1 MLPLRRRPGRRA
13 CWRVAPADA
22 RCSRPAPADAVSAS
36 PSSYGRLGRVRK
48 IHVIGIGA
56 GDPEQLTLQAVKAL
70 RSTDVFFV
78 LDKGEVKSD
87 LVQLRLD
94 MLDAHLEAGTYR
106 LVEARDPERDRA
118 AGGAAYSPAVGDWRS
133 ARADLYERLIAEE
146 LGEDERG
153 AFLVWGDP
161 ALYDST
167 LGILQEVLER
177 GRITFSYDVVP
188 GISSVSA
195 LVARHRT
202 GLNRVAGPVQITT
215 GRRLAEG
222 FPEGVD
228 DVVVMLDAHQT
239 FRRYA
244 DQDIDIYW
252 GAYIGTPD
260 EILASGPIAEAAPRI
275 ERLRAEARERKGW
288 IMDTYLLRRHKR
300 DLP

>member
-1 MLPLRRRPGRRA
+1 M
-13 CWRVAPADA
+13 
-22 RCSRPAPADAVSAS
+22 
-36 PSSYGRLGRVRK
+36 RK

-56 GDPEQLTLQAVKAL
+56 GDPDQLTLQAVKAL
-70 RSTDVFFV
+70 RATDVFFV

-87 LVQLRLD
+87 LVRLRRD
-94 MLDAHLEAGTYR
+94 MLQAHIPEGGYR
-106 LVEARDPERDRA
+106 VVEARDPERDRR
-118 AGGAAYSPAVGDWRS
+118 AGGAAYSPAVDDWRS
-133 ARADLYERLIAEE
+133 ARAGIYERMIAEE
-146 LGEDERG
+146 LGEEETG

-167 LGILQEVLER
+167 IAILDEVLER
-177 GRITFSYDVVP
+177 GAVTFDYDVVP

-202 GLNRVAGPVQITT
+202 GLNRVARPVQITT

-222 FPEGVD
+222 FPDGVD
-228 DVVVMLDAHQT
+228 DVVVMLDAHQA
-239 FRRYA
+239 FRQYT
-244 DQDIDIYW
+244 DEDLDIYW

-288 IMDTYLLRRHKR
+288 IMDTYLLRRRPK
-300 DLP
+300 DA

>member
-1 MLPLRRRPGRRA
+1 MRR
-13 CWRVAPADA
+13 
-22 RCSRPAPADAVSAS
+22 
-36 PSSYGRLGRVRK
+36 

-56 GDPEQLTLQAVKAL
+56 GDPEQLTLQAVRAL

-87 LVQLRLD
+87 LTRLRRD
-94 MLDAHLEAGTYR
+94 MLDTHLPEGGYR
-106 LVEARDPERDRA
+106 VVEARDPERDRR

-133 ARADLYERLIAEE
+133 ARAGIYERLIAEE
-146 LGEDERG
+146 LGEDESG

-167 LGILQEVLER
+167 LGILEEVLAA
-177 GRITFSYDVVP
+177 GTVAFTYDVVP
-188 GISSVSA
+188 GVSSVSA

-202 GLNRVAGPVQITT
+202 GLNRVARPVQITT

-239 FRRYA
+239 FRQYA
-244 DQDIDIYW
+244 EDDIDIYW

-260 EILASGPIAEAAPRI
+260 EILVAGPIAEAGPRI

-288 IMDTYLLRRHKR
+288 IMDTYLLRRNPGER
-300 DLP
+300 

>member
-1 MLPLRRRPGRRA
+1 M
-13 CWRVAPADA
+13 
-22 RCSRPAPADAVSAS
+22 
-36 PSSYGRLGRVRK
+36 
-48 IHVIGIGA
+48 
-56 GDPEQLTLQAVKAL
+56 
-70 RSTDVFFV
+70 FFI

-87 LVQLRLD
+87 LVQLRRD
-94 MLDAHLEAGTYR
+94 ILDAHIPDGAYR

-118 AGGAAYSPAVGDWRS
+118 AGGAGYSPAVGDWRR
-133 ARADLYERLIAEE
+133 ARADIYERLIAEE
-146 LGEDERG
+146 LGEEESG

-167 LGILQEVLER
+167 LGILEEILER
-177 GRITFSYDVVP
+177 GAVTFDYDVVP

-228 DVVVMLDAHQT
+228 DVVVMLDAHQA
-239 FRRYA
+239 FQRYA

-260 EILASGPIAEAAPRI
+260 EILASGPLADTAPRI
-275 ERLRAEARERKGW
+275 AELRAEARERKGW
-288 IMDTYLLRRHKR
+288 IMDTYLLRRR
-300 DLP
+300 PRG

>member
-1 MLPLRRRPGRRA
+1 MRQTRG
-13 CWRVAPADA
+13 
-22 RCSRPAPADAVSAS
+22 
-36 PSSYGRLGRVRK
+36 VRK

-56 GDPEQLTLQAVKAL
+56 GDPDQLTLQAVRAL
-70 RSTDVFFV
+70 RGTDVFFV
-78 LDKGEVKSD
+78 LDKGEAKAD
-87 LVQLRLD
+87 LVRLRRD
-94 MLDAHLEAGTYR
+94 MLRTHVQEGTYR
-106 LVEARDPERDRA
+106 VVEARDPERDRA
-118 AGGAAYSPAVGDWRS
+118 AGGAAYSPAVDDWRS
-133 ARADLYERLIAEE
+133 ARAGIYERLIAEE
-146 LGEDERG
+146 LGPDQTG

-167 LGILQEVLER
+167 LGILEEVLER
-177 GRITFSYDVVP
+177 GRVDFAYDVVP

-202 GLNRVAGPVQITT
+202 GLNRVARPVQITT

-222 FPEGVD
+222 LPEGVD
-228 DVVVMLDAHQT
+228 DVVVMLDAHQA

-260 EILASGPIAEAAPRI
+260 EILVSGPIAEAAPRI

-288 IMDTYLLRRHKR
+288 IMDTYLLRRNPEK
-300 DLP
+300 

>member
-1 MLPLRRRPGRRA
+1 M
-13 CWRVAPADA
+13 
-22 RCSRPAPADAVSAS
+22 
-36 PSSYGRLGRVRK
+36 RK

-56 GDPEQLTLQAVKAL
+56 GDPDQLTLQAVRAL
-70 RSTDVFFV
+70 RSTDVFFL

-87 LVQLRLD
+87 LTQLRRD
-94 MLDAHLEAGTYR
+94 MLDTHLPEGSYR
-106 LVEARDPERDRA
+106 VVQARDPERDRR
-118 AGGAAYSPAVGDWRS
+118 AGGSAYSPAVEDWRS
-133 ARADLYERLIAEE
+133 ARAGIYARLIAEE
-146 LGEDERG
+146 LDEDGTG

-177 GRITFSYDVVP
+177 GTVAFEYDVVP

-202 GLNRVAGPVQITT
+202 GLNRVARPVQITT

-239 FRRYA
+239 FRQYA
-244 DQDIDIYW
+244 GEDMDIYW

-260 EILASGPIAEAAPRI
+260 EILVSGPIAEAGPRI
-275 ERLRAEARERKGW
+275 ERVRAEARERKGW
-288 IMDTYLLRRHKR
+288 IMDTYLLRRN
-300 DLP
+300 PEQNPGQS

>member
-1 MLPLRRRPGRRA
+1 MGQTRGVRR
-13 CWRVAPADA
+13 
-22 RCSRPAPADAVSAS
+22 
-36 PSSYGRLGRVRK
+36 

-56 GDPEQLTLQAVKAL
+56 GDPEQLTLQAVRAL

-87 LVQLRLD
+87 LTRLRRD
-94 MLDAHLEAGTYR
+94 MLDTHLPEGSYR
-106 LVEARDPERDRA
+106 VVEARDPERDRS
-118 AGGAAYSPAVGDWRS
+118 AGGAAYAGAVADWRA
-133 ARADLYERLIAEE
+133 ARALVYEWLIAEE
-146 LGEDERG
+146 LGEDQAG

-167 LGILQEVLER
+167 LGILEEVLDR
-177 GRITFSYDVVP
+177 GTVAFEYDVVP

-202 GLNRVAGPVQITT
+202 GLSRVARPVQITT

-222 FPEGVD
+222 FPDGVD
-228 DVVVMLDAHQT
+228 DVVVMLDAQQA

-244 DQDIDIYW
+244 DQDVDIYW

-260 EILASGPIAEAAPRI
+260 EILVSGPIAEAAPRI

-288 IMDTYLLRRHKR
+288 IMDTYLLRRNPKAR
-300 DLP
+300 

>member
-1 MLPLRRRPGRRA
+1 MRR
-13 CWRVAPADA
+13 
-22 RCSRPAPADAVSAS
+22 
-36 PSSYGRLGRVRK
+36 

-56 GDPEQLTLQAVKAL
+56 GDPDQLTLQAVRAL

-87 LVQLRLD
+87 LTRVRRD
-94 MLDAHLEAGTYR
+94 MLEAHVPQGTYR
-106 LVEARDPERDRA
+106 VVEARDPERDRR
-118 AGGAAYSPAVGDWRS
+118 AGGADYSPAVGDWRS
-133 ARADLYERLIAEE
+133 ARADIYERLIAEE
-146 LGEDERG
+146 LGEDDSG

-167 LGILQEVLER
+167 LGILQEVLAR
-177 GRITFSYDVVP
+177 GTVAFEYDVVP

-202 GLNRVAGPVQITT
+202 GLNRVARPVQITT

-228 DVVVMLDAHQT
+228 DVVVMLDAHQA
-239 FRRYA
+239 FRKYA
-244 DQDIDIYW
+244 GEDVDIYW
-252 GAYIGTPD
+252 GAYLGTPD
-260 EILASGPIAEAAPRI
+260 EILVSGPLAEAGPRI

-288 IMDTYLLRRHKR
+288 IMDTYLLRRHPER
-300 DLP
+300 PQG